1 EVDELQPGSPECV
14 ATEIAPSGPTY
25 ASARRITPRAWRQR
39 EIPRRQEPGEKIG
52 SVGVLGVPERRREG
66 RVRPT
71 AIPVEVLTG
80 DHPAPLPVLEAA
92 DGAQLPV
99 SKQGF
104 REPASEEIFWD
115 VIYEVE

>member
-1 EVDELQPGSPECV
+1 TRVPECV

-52 SVGVLGVPERRREG
+52 SVGVLGVPERRRAG
-66 RVRPT
+66 CVRPT
-71 AIPVEVLTG
+71 AIPAEGLTG
-80 DHPAPLPVLEAA
+80 AQRGRISVLEAA

-99 SKQGF
+99 SKQGV